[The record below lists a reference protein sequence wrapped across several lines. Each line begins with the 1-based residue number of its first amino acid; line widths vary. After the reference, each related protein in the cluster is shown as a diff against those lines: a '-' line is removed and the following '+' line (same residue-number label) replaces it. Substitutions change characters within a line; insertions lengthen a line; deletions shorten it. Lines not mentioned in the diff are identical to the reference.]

1 MRTID
6 SFVERLKR
14 RKDIRDVVYHRVLE
28 PVPAEFSELKDGL
41 NPLLE
46 DALKRQGIERL
57 YTHQCEAI
65 ERIRAGRNLV
75 VMTPTASGKTLVY
88 NIPVIESILEDS
100 STHALY
106 IFPLKGLEQDQLSL
120 LEEFQTLLSVENLCA
135 IYDGDTSSYRR
146 KKIRLKPPNIV
157 LTNPDMLHLAILPFH
172 DRWEGFFRGLRYV
185 VIDEIHTYRGVLGS
199 HMAQIIRRLQRICNL
214 YGSSPLFIH
223 LSATIANPVELSEM
237 LTGLPFNLVYKSGAP
252 QGKRHFLFID
262 PAMDTSPY
270 TLTVRVLSEALKE
283 DFRTIV
289 FTKARK
295 VTELIYRWLKES
307 APHLADRVSAYRAGF
322 LPEERRLIEHA
333 LFDGTL
339 EGVITTSA
347 LELGVDIG
355 GLDVCVLT
363 GYPGTISA
371 TWQRSGRAGR
381 SGRTSLTVLIA
392 LEDALDKYFMRHP
405 EEFFEKSV
413 EAAVLDRTNHPILKA
428 HLLCAV
434 AEKPV
439 AEKEELFTDEAS
451 KKALNE
457 LREEGRLWYSR
468 LKHTWNPKRRYPHR
482 DVSIRGTG
490 RGYSIVLEDGTLI
503 GESSGGRLIREL
515 HPHAVYMHRGVQY
528 LVLKVDDARG
538 EVICRE
544 AELDYYTTPITEED
558 THIID
563 VEQRRSLCPT
573 LSIQYGPLAVTEYLL
588 GYRKKHIYTR
598 RLLGEYPLTAKPVR
612 FDTKG
617 LWFTVDDAIIE
628 EIQKCGYSVAGG
640 LHALE
645 HSLIATLAF
654 FAMCDRRDLGGVS
667 YPLNPELEE
676 PAIFIYDGYEG
687 GVGLTKRGFE
697 VAERWF
703 AFTKRL
709 LEDCP
714 CELSCP
720 ACTQD
725 PQCGNNNEPLD
736 KRSALLIL
744 NEWLKDVKGFG

>member
-1 MRTID
+1 MSTID

-28 PVPAEFSELKDGL
+28 PAPAEFSELKDGL

-65 ERIRAGRNLV
+65 ERIRDGRNVV

-120 LEEFQTLLSVENLCA
+120 LEEFQSLLSVEDLCA

-237 LTGLPFNLVYKSGAP
+237 LTGLPFNLVCKSGAP

-270 TLTVRVLSEALKE
+270 TLTVRILSEALKE

-322 LPEERRLIEHA
+322 LPEERRLIEQA

-405 EEFFEKSV
+405 EEFF
-413 EAAVLDRTNHPILKA
+413 
-428 HLLCAV
+428 
-434 AEKPV
+434 
-439 AEKEELFTDEAS
+439 
-451 KKALNE
+451 
-457 LREEGRLWYSR
+457 
-468 LKHTWNPKRRYPHR
+468 
-482 DVSIRGTG
+482 
-490 RGYSIVLEDGTLI
+490 
-503 GESSGGRLIREL
+503 
-515 HPHAVYMHRGVQY
+515 
-528 LVLKVDDARG
+528 
-538 EVICRE
+538 
-544 AELDYYTTPITEED
+544 
-558 THIID
+558 
-563 VEQRRSLCPT
+563 
-573 LSIQYGPLAVTEYLL
+573 
-588 GYRKKHIYTR
+588 
-598 RLLGEYPLTAKPVR
+598 
-612 FDTKG
+612 
-617 LWFTVDDAIIE
+617 
-628 EIQKCGYSVAGG
+628 
-640 LHALE
+640 
-645 HSLIATLAF
+645 
-654 FAMCDRRDLGGVS
+654 
-667 YPLNPELEE
+667 
-676 PAIFIYDGYEG
+676 
-687 GVGLTKRGFE
+687 
-697 VAERWF
+697 
-703 AFTKRL
+703 
-709 LEDCP
+709 
-714 CELSCP
+714 
-720 ACTQD
+720 
-725 PQCGNNNEPLD
+725 
-736 KRSALLIL
+736 
-744 NEWLKDVKGFG
+744 